1 MNKYIRWFN
10 QNLRNIIKYIIIILS
25 VIVGI
30 WLVNY
35 VVKMFN
41 ENNKDIVLSD
51 SIKEMGDPFD
61 RDYDTIQNEKKD
73 SNQFETET
81 NVIKS
86 FLDFCNGGKV
96 EEAYNLLTNECK
108 EIFYP
113 DINIF
118 KTQYIDKNFSSNKNY
133 DYKVWTNNT
142 YLIEIRDDIMAT
154 GIYSD
159 SFYTEDYYTIIN
171 DKININGY
179 VKRILINKE
188 YVKDRIQLLVESIDQ
203 FMDYTVCNIKIV
215 NSSSS
220 DIILDIKEKENGIV
234 LVDDNDLQYNYLSQ
248 ELSED
253 DLLIDKNQTKSLGL
267 KFNISYRA
275 HIKFTSIIFENIT
288 EKSELAEDQYIKWG
302 KIRVEI

>member
-10 QNLRNIIKYIIIILS
+10 QNLRDIIKYVIIILS

-51 SIKEMGDPFD
+51 SIRESGDVYD
-61 RDYDTIQNEKKD
+61 RDYDTIQNTRKD
-73 SNQFETET
+73 TDQFKEET
-81 NVIKS
+81 NIIKN
-86 FLDFCNGGKV
+86 FLDLCNEGKV
-96 EEAYNLLTNECK
+96 EDAYNLLTDECK
-108 EIFYP
+108 EVFYP

-118 KTQYIDKNFSSNKNY
+118 KTQYIDKNFSGNKNY

-179 VKRILINKE
+179 VKRIVKNKE
-188 YVKDRIQLLVESIDQ
+188 YVKDKIELVIESIDL

-215 NSSSS
+215 NSNSCN
-220 DIILDIKEKENGIV
+220 IILDTKEKKDGIV

-248 ELSED
+248 ELSEG
-253 DLLIDKNQTKSLGL
+253 DLLINKNQTKSLRL
-267 KFNISYRA
+267 KFNISYRTD
-275 HIKFTSIIFENIT
+275 IKFTSIIFGNIT
-288 EKSELAEDQYIKWG
+288 EKSELAEDQYLKWG
-302 KIRVEI
+302 KIQVEI

>member
-10 QNLRNIIKYIIIILS
+10 QNLRDIIKYVIIILS

-51 SIKEMGDPFD
+51 SIRESGDVYD
-61 RDYDTIQNEKKD
+61 RDYDTIQNTRKD
-73 SNQFETET
+73 TDQFKEET
-81 NVIKS
+81 NIIKN
-86 FLDFCNGGKV
+86 FLDLCNESKV
-96 EEAYNLLTNECK
+96 EDAYNLLTDECK
-108 EIFYP
+108 EVFYP

-118 KTQYIDKNFSSNKNY
+118 KTQYIDKNFSGNKNY

-179 VKRILINKE
+179 VKRIVKNKE
-188 YVKDRIQLLVESIDQ
+188 YVKDKIELVIESIDL

-215 NSSSS
+215 NSNSCN
-220 DIILDIKEKENGIV
+220 IILDTKEKKDGIV

-248 ELSED
+248 ELSEG
-253 DLLIDKNQTKSLGL
+253 DLLINKNQTKSLRL
-267 KFNISYRA
+267 KFNISYRTD
-275 HIKFTSIIFENIT
+275 IKFTSIIFGNIT
-288 EKSELAEDQYIKWG
+288 EKSELAEDQYLKWG
-302 KIRVEI
+302 KIQVEI